1 MLITEDRAALEP
13 QGFFIPF
20 LFFFVITAILFIF
33 FEYWGILILLLF
45 TSSLIIYWEYKFQKS
60 FKKTKYEFLG
70 LNDYSWLLVGRS
82 FWNKKSKLHKK
93 YLPKLH
99 PNIKILVSSFGLNPN
114 DINDFSLCFDKE
126 IYKIACFKYLTDDY
140 TLKKF
145 QEKIIDKGVYS
156 IPHHFLNHPNVLNHV
171 IGLENFAP
179 NKPISNLELS
189 KIKEVFDNESIMITF
204 LSSRHC
210 KVYLNQKLK
219 SQVDSLEKAIILKYI
234 NIISKYENLYLIDIQ
249 GNLN

>member
-1 MLITEDRAALEP
+1 MLLSENRPPFEP
-13 QGFFIPF
+13 QGFLYPLFIF
-20 LFFFVITAILFIF
+20 IVITAILFFF
-33 FEYWGILILLLF
+33 FEYWGILITLLF
-45 TSSLIIYWEYKFQKS
+45 LSSLIIYWEYKFQKS

-70 LNDYSWLLVGRS
+70 LNDYSWILRKHLP
-82 FWNKKSKLHKK
+82 WNNKSKLHKK

-114 DINDFSLCFDKE
+114 DINDFSLFFDKE

-156 IPHHFLNHPNVLNHV
+156 IPHHFLNHPNILNYF

-179 NKPISNLELS
+179 NKPTSNLELS
-189 KIKEVFDNESIMITF
+189 KIKEVFDDESIMITF

-219 SQVDSLEKAIILKYI
+219 SQVDSLEKVIIQKYI
-234 NIISKYENLYLIDIQ
+234 D
-249 GNLN
+249 